1 MSDHPPVPVE
11 SLKKTALH
19 AAHVALGGK
28 MVEFGGWHMPVA
40 YGTGILT
47 EHRAVR
53 NAAGV
58 FDISHMGQFFA
69 RGPGARAWLNS
80 VFSNQLEKIGRG
92 QSQYGFLLND
102 RGGVIDDLIIYQ
114 YGAEDFLLVVNASMI
129 DEDLAWLQK
138 NLPAGT
144 EGVKLE
150 NMSDDCAAL
159 ALQGPRAAEIFAA
172 FFGSGV
178 EAPPRLGV
186 KLIDRA
192 GVPFYVARTGY
203 TGEDGFE
210 FFYPA
215 ANAEPVL
222 RELLKVGEPFG
233 LIPAGLGARD
243 SLRLE
248 VCYPLNGNDLSPDRT
263 PLEAGL
269 GIFCALDKEFIGVGP
284 LRAQKTEGVKQRL
297 AAIKMTEKGPPPR
310 PHYPVWANGV
320 VVGELCSGGLSP
332 CLESGIGLAYLPI
345 DLAKAG
351 QPVEIEIRGR
361 KYAAQV
367 EKKPMYKKTD

>member
-11 SLKKTALH
+11 SLKKTPLH

-69 RGPGARAWLNS
+69 RGPQARAWLNS
-80 VFSNQLEKIGRG
+80 VFSNQLEKIGPG
-92 QSQYGFLLND
+92 VSQYGFLLNE

-114 YGAEDFLLVVNASMI
+114 YGPEEFLLVVNASMI
-129 DEDLAWLQK
+129 DEDFAWLQK
-138 NLPAGT
+138 HLPTGG
-144 EGVKLE
+144 GVKLE
-150 NMSDDCAAL
+150 NMSDECAAL

-172 FFGSGV
+172 FFGAAN
-178 EAPPRLGV
+178 EPPARLGV
-186 KLIDRA
+186 KVIERK

-215 ANAEPVL
+215 TIAEPIL

-248 VCYPLNGNDLSPDRT
+248 VCYPLNGNDLSPDHT

-269 GIFCALDKEFIGVGP
+269 GIFCALDKEFVGVEP
-284 LRAQKTEGVKQRL
+284 LRAQKTEGVKRRL
-297 AAIKMTEKGPPPR
+297 AAIQMTEKGPPPR
-310 PHYPVWANGV
+310 PHYAVFANGAQ
-320 VVGELCSGGLSP
+320 VGELCSGGLSP
-332 CLESGIGLAYLPI
+332 CLDAGIGLAYLPV

-351 QPVEIEIRGR
+351 QAVEIEIRGR
-361 KYAAQV
+361 KFAAV
-367 EKKPMYKKTD
+367 VAKKPLYKKPA

>member
-1 MSDHPPVPVE
+1 MSDPLPVE

-19 AAHVALGGK
+19 PAHLALGGK

-47 EHRAVR
+47 EHSAVR

-69 RGPGARAWLNS
+69 RGPQARAWLNS
-80 VFSNQLEKIGRG
+80 VFSNQLEKIGPG
-92 QSQYGFLLND
+92 LSQYGFLLND

-114 YGAEDFLLVVNASMI
+114 YGAEEFLLVVNAAKI
-129 DEDLAWLQK
+129 DEDFSWLEK
-138 NLPAGT
+138 HLPAG
-144 EGVKLE
+144 GVKFE
-150 NMSDDCAAL
+150 NMSDECAAL

-172 FFGSGV
+172 FFGPGV
-178 EAPPRLGV
+178 EPPARLGV
-186 KLIDRA
+186 KVIDRK

-215 ANAEPVL
+215 SSAEPVF

-233 LIPAGLGARD
+233 LVPAGLGSRD

-248 VCYPLNGNDLSPDRT
+248 VCYPLNGSDLSPDHT

-284 LRAQKTEGVKQRL
+284 LRKQKAEGVKRRL
-297 AAIKMTEKGPPPR
+297 AAIIMTEKGPPPR
-310 PHYPVWANGV
+310 PHYAVLANGAP
-320 VVGELCSGGLSP
+320 VGELCSGGLSP
-332 CLESGIGLAYLPI
+332 CLDAGIGLAYLPI
-345 DLAKAG
+345 DLARAG
-351 QPVEIEIRGR
+351 QPLEIEIRGK
-361 KYAAQV
+361 KYAARV
-367 EKKPMYKKTD
+367 EKKPLYKKPA

>member
-1 MSDHPPVPVE
+1 MSDHPAVPVE
-11 SLKKTALH
+11 SLKKTPLH

-69 RGPGARAWLNS
+69 RGPQARAWLNS
-80 VFSNQLEKIGRG
+80 VFSNQLEKIGPG
-92 QSQYGFLLND
+92 VSQYGFLLNE

-129 DEDLAWLQK
+129 DEDFAWLQK
-138 NLPAGT
+138 HLPAGG
-144 EGVKLE
+144 GVKLE
-150 NMSDDCAAL
+150 NMSDECAAL

-172 FFGSGV
+172 FFGANV
-178 EAPPRLGV
+178 EPPARLGV
-186 KLIDRA
+186 KVIERK

-215 ANAEPVL
+215 TSAEPIL
-222 RELLKVGEPFG
+222 RELLKVGEPSG

-248 VCYPLNGNDLSPDRT
+248 VCYPLNGNDLSPDHT

-284 LRAQKTEGVKQRL
+284 LRAQKAEGVKRRL
-297 AAIKMTEKGPPPR
+297 AAIQMTEKGPPPR
-310 PHYPVWANGV
+310 PHYAVFANGAQ
-320 VVGELCSGGLSP
+320 VGELCSGGLSP
-332 CLESGIGLAYLPI
+332 CLEAGIGLAYLPV

-361 KYAAQV
+361 KFAAV
-367 EKKPMYKKTD
+367 VAKKPLYKKPA